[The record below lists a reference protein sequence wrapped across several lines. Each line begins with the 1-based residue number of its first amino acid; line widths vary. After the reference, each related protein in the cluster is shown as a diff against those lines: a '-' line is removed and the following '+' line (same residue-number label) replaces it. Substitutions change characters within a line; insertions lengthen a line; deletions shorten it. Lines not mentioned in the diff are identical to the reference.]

1 MNTYL
6 GICESKN
13 RLLLR
18 KIAVP
23 SINHSEFWIIL
34 EKNEAEIT

>member
-6 GICESKN
+6 GIYESKN
-13 RLLLR
+13 LVLLR
-18 KIAVP
+18 NIAVP
-23 SINHSEFWIIL
+23 SINHIVFWIIL